1 MDDLISRQAAIDV
14 LEGCQQYKVSTED
27 YAVDYAQAKTELMM
41 LPSADVVEVVR
52 CKDCIHWCNH
62 SRLNIPWCRELHI
75 DRGADDY
82 CSLGEGEPMDDL
94 ISRYVSIEYVCAMM
108 MRKGF
113 RSKEMT
119 ISEFMD
125 ILKPSDVVSREAY
138 EKVKLKSAQPS
149 YTDEQIQKMQE
160 LEQAEI
166 EKAFQLGRE
175 DAQSEI
181 IRCKDCIYYDPARSE
196 EEIDWCHA
204 WCEETI
210 EDGYCNNAERR
221 EDDN

>member
-1 MDDLISRQAAIDV
+1 MDDLISRQAAIDA

-52 CKDCIHWCNH
+52 CKDCI
-62 SRLNIPWCRELHI
+62 
-75 DRGADDY
+75 
-82 CSLGEGEPMDDL
+82 
-94 ISRYVSIEYVCAMM
+94 
-108 MRKGF
+108 
-113 RSKEMT
+113 
-119 ISEFMD
+119 
-125 ILKPSDVVSREAY
+125 
-138 EKVKLKSAQPS
+138 
-149 YTDEQIQKMQE
+149 
-160 LEQAEI
+160 
-166 EKAFQLGRE
+166 
-175 DAQSEI
+175 
-181 IRCKDCIYYDPARSE
+181 YYDPARSE